1 MKNLIQSKF
10 FSYGLFWSWNMLYLI
25 LFVSLEISTGFV
37 IFIIRDAFL
46 GFSPFEFIITAI
58 LAYCVPLVSIGL
70 ALTVFRKRRDKLVA
84 LFYGVEVP
92 LTLLLLLRLFLVR
105 EMHAGTL
112 HLFILFV
119 SGMIVFFYGLV
130 NEKFPTTKLSAR
142 FSLILNSILLM
153 IGAYVG
159 LLLIFYLPPSIGG
172 LIKGLAEIDIKD
184 IGEIFRAG
192 FLVVVFMVFLSYSMT
207 LLLGLPVAFFYY
219 YFSSFYKKIKWYSET
234 YSPAEALTITGSF
247 VALNL
252 LVFYL
257 LNWNQPQRDYL
268 TRLNKASFSDS
279 DIKELSKNA
288 EEIKNGLLNAY
299 LSNYRYLGEEEK
311 NDHIEAIYKSAFGG
325 EKSDF
330 KFLQSAHNVFL
341 KPFLY
346 EGKSMYDDTKVASEL
361 YEKCFDVSLQKT
373 EREAIKSALK
383 STWERQ
389 GIEAGLLNID
399 EKKVHV
405 IKQEINSKEQEGIVD
420 VEIHEVYQNNTF
432 EQQEVLYYFSLPEHA
447 VITGVW
453 ISDTSEKKFSYRIS
467 PRGAAQQV
475 YKEQV
480 RERIDPSLLEQVGPR
495 QYRLRAFPILPKTR
509 IYNKRNIT
517 VEDGPEFHLW
527 FSYQLLADPD
537 NTYSLPFLL
546 QKRNVYCDGDTEFR
560 VNSKE
565 SDKNNDEDWLPVAL
579 PCSQKKE
586 RRSHAFALNDSTIIT
601 ATPEVADTKGN
612 DEKKYSFAFIID
624 QSYSLGKYREQLEDI
639 LESLSDKG
647 YEEAD
652 VYLTGQF
659 SRKDQLKSIDM
670 DELVFWGN
678 ASQLKML
685 HQFDSLRKEK
695 KYDGVVL
702 LTDQGDYEIS
712 EDSLPSLEFN
722 FPVYLIHM
730 DGKLPYA
737 YDDDLMETIVTSRGK
752 SYLSI
757 NDLFQQKQLERKY
770 NLSQEYLLSEQGYLW
785 KVTKGNVP
793 SQPHF
798 EKLATRQYIS
808 MNKPAKG
815 QSNLSNLDII
825 HALAMKAGI
834 VTRFSS
840 MIVLVNDTQHKRLD
854 EMEQKEDR
862 FKREV
867 EDGKE
872 VLSTPMFKLGE
883 VSGTPEPE
891 EWLLIIVAC
900 GIIMFILYSRYKGEI
915 YKIIS

>member
-1 MKNLIQSKF
+1 MKKLIQSKF
-10 FSYGLFWSWNMLYLI
+10 FSYGLFWSWNILYLI
-25 LFVSLEISTGFV
+25 LFASLEISTGFV

-46 GFSPFEFIITAI
+46 GLSPFEFIITAI

-119 SGMIVFFYGLV
+119 TGMIVFFYGLI
-130 NEKFPTTKLSAR
+130 NEKSPVTKLSAN

-153 IGAYVG
+153 IGSYVG
-159 LLLIFYLPPSIGG
+159 LLLIFYLPPSLGG
-172 LIKGLAEIDIKD
+172 LIKAMAEIDITD

-192 FLVVVFMVFLSYSMT
+192 FLVIIFLIFLFYSMT

-234 YSPAEALTITGSF
+234 YSATEALAITGSF

-252 LVFYL
+252 LIFYL
-257 LNWNQPQRDYL
+257 LNWNQPQKDYL
-268 TRLNKASFSDS
+268 TRLNKDSFSDS
-279 DIKELSKNA
+279 DIKELSSNA
-288 EEIKNGLLNAY
+288 EEIKSGLLNAY

-325 EKSDF
+325 DKSDF

-346 EGKSMYDDTKVASEL
+346 EGKNMYEDTRVASKL
-361 YEKCFDVSLQKT
+361 YEKCFDISLQKT
-373 EREAIKSALK
+373 ERDAIKSALK

-399 EKKVHV
+399 EKNVHV
-405 IKQEINSKEQEGIVD
+405 IRQEVKSKEQEGIVD

-432 EQQEVLYYFSLPEHA
+432 DQQEVLYYFSLPEHA

-453 ISDTSEKKFSYRIS
+453 ISDTPVKKFSYRVS

-495 QYRLRAFPILPKTR
+495 QYRLRAFPILPKNI
-509 IYNKRNIT
+509 IYDKRNVT
-517 VEDGPEFHLW
+517 VEEGPQFHLW
-527 FSYQLLADPD
+527 FSYQLLADLD
-537 NTYSLPFLL
+537 NSYSLPFQL
-546 QKRNVYCDGDTEFR
+546 QKRNVYCDGDTEFQ
-560 VNSKE
+560 VNGKE
-565 SDKNNDEDWLPVAL
+565 SEKNNDEDWFPLSL
-579 PCSQKKE
+579 PCNNKQE
-586 RRSHAFALNDSTIIT
+586 RKSHVFTFNDSTIIS
-601 ATPEVADTKGN
+601 ATPEINKTEEAN
-612 DEKKYSFAFIID
+612 EKKYSFAFIID
-624 QSYSLGKYREQLEDI
+624 QSYSTGKYKEQLEDI
-639 LESLSDKG
+639 FESLSKKG

-659 SRKDQLKSIDM
+659 ARKDQLKAIDT

-678 ASQLKML
+678 SSQLKIL

-695 KYDGVVL
+695 KYEGVVL

-712 EDSLPSLEFN
+712 EDSLLPLEFN

-737 YDDDLMETIVTSRGK
+737 YDDELMETIVNSGGK

-757 NDLFQQKQLERKY
+757 NDLFQQKQLEHKY
-770 NLSQEYLLSEQGYLW
+770 NLSKEYLLSEQGYVW
-785 KVTKGNVP
+785 KTKKGNVL
-793 SQPHF
+793 SQPNF
-798 EKLATRQYIS
+798 EKLAARQYINLS
-808 MNKPAKG
+808 KPVKG
-815 QSNLSNLDII
+815 QSNLGNLDSI
-825 HALAMKAGI
+825 HAIALKEGI

-840 MIVLVNDTQHKRLD
+840 MIVLVNEVQHKRLD
-854 EMEQKEDR
+854 EMENKDDR
-862 FKREV
+862 FNREV

-872 VLSTPMFKLGE
+872 VLSKPMFKLGE

-891 EWLLIIVAC
+891 EWVLIIFGC
-900 GIIMFILYSRYKGEI
+900 GLIMFSLYSRYKS
-915 YKIIS
+915 KIFEKLS